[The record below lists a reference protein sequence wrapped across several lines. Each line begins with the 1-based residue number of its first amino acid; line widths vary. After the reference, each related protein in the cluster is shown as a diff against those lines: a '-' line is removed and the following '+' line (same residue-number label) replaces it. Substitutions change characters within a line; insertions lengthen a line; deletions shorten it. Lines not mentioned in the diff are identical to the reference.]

1 MTFRTTILS
10 LQIAKI
16 FVTSLQPIPFF
27 YIHFLSL
34 LTAIYLPLFALM
46 VSFRTSSYEQVP
58 WYAEIVGFFLVL
70 LQTLFVVGL
79 RMLGQQLGNP
89 YGEDFIDLQL
99 ITYITMVLTTTM
111 RILESAD
118 NVTLQTIDHTTEEEL
133 RQRMVPIG
141 DGYEITPPKHHHH
154 RRSKKGGSHSSHT
167 IRSNGSHTIRS
178 TGSSKSHH
186 NANSNRQHKKYSNS
200 TGPSE
205 DEHDLFDYQK
215 LGSTEEE
222 EDNGDDITNKSN
234 SDDDEHDLRMIRQA
248 SVKFTRMDTRTK
260 DWFAEKAGS
269 EDSSSSGAADDD
281 DDDDD
286 DFHDAS
292 SQPIPSPIA
301 ARHHAKSKFT
311 RMDTRTKD
319 WFAKHAGPPTHHD
332 NASSSSSDGD
342 YERDMRL
349 IRQAS
354 VKFNDMDA
362 RSKQWLMDHGGEC
375 GGGAGKTALSDRR
388 LGLDRTHSSTDSVV
402 SEEIIFEHE

>member
-1 MTFRTTILS
+1 M
-10 LQIAKI
+10 
-16 FVTSLQPIPFF
+16 TSLQPIPFF

-178 TGSSKSHH
+178 NGSSKSHH
-186 NANSNRQHKKYSNS
+186 SSNANSNRQHKTYSNS

-222 EDNGDDITNKSN
+222 EDTGDNSTNKSN

-260 DWFAEKAGS
+260 DWFAENAGS
-269 EDSSSSGAADDD
+269 EDSSSSGA
-281 DDDDD
+281 DDDD

-332 NASSSSSDGD
+332 NASSSSSSSSDGD

-362 RSKQWLMDHGGEC
+362 RSKQWLMDHGGEG
-375 GGGAGKTALSDRR
+375 GGGAGKTASSDRR